1 MEKRTDEER
10 RKRILRIGLL
20 LAEDVVLLH
29 LASFLALW
37 VRLDFSLE
45 QVTQQGYL
53 ELWKTF
59 APVSALVTLVLL
71 AEMKLYTSLWLFAG
85 VEELARIVVAGGF
98 VVLLETVAVY
108 AGALPLPRS
117 FPLLHGMFLTML
129 IAASRF
135 AYRILRMLMRDTHHS
150 LAAKKRT
157 MLVGAGEAGI
167 LALRAFQSSGQ
178 SVNRVVC
185 IVDDDPRKRGRH
197 LRGVPVVGGRRS
209 ILRAAQK
216 YRVEEIVVAIPG
228 AKPRERREIVDL
240 CQQTGCRL
248 KTLPGL
254 IQLANGEVTVQ
265 KIRDVDVQDLLGRDS
280 VQVDLEDIA
289 GYLQGKAVLVTGGG
303 GSIGSELCRQ
313 IAKHQPRQLVIF
325 DVYENNAYA
334 IQQEL
339 RRRWP
344 ELQLAVCIGSVRDR
358 ERVAAVM
365 TEFAPE
371 LVFHAAAHKHVPL
384 MEDSPN
390 EAIKNNVFGTLCV
403 ARAAEQQGA
412 ERFVLIST
420 DKAVNPTNV
429 MGASKRLCEMI
440 VQVLA
445 RQSRTRFAAVRFGNV
460 LGSNGSVIPLF
471 REQIAAGGPVT
482 VTHRD
487 IIRYFMTIPEAVSLV
502 LQAGAYAGRG
512 EIFVLDMGEPVRIDE
527 LARKMIRLSGLEPG
541 VDIEIQYTGLRP
553 GEKLYEELLMKE
565 EGMRATPNKL
575 IHIGRPLELDEE
587 AFWAG
592 LKELEAACEKN
603 DPKIREL
610 VARLVHTY
618 RPGQDG
624 SGVQTERNERKR

>member
-71 AEMKLYTSLWLFAG
+71 AGMKLYTSLWLFAG
-85 VEELARIVVAGGF
+85 VEELARIVVVGGF
-98 VVLLETVAVY
+98 VVLLETAAVY

-117 FPLLHGMFLTML
+117 FPLLHGMFLTVL

-135 AYRILRMLMRDTHHS
+135 AYRILRMLMRDTHRS
-150 LAAKKRT
+150 LATKKRT

-339 RRRWP
+339 RRR
-344 ELQLAVCIGSVRDR
+344 
-358 ERVAAVM
+358 
-365 TEFAPE
+365 
-371 LVFHAAAHKHVPL
+371 
-384 MEDSPN
+384 
-390 EAIKNNVFGTLCV
+390 
-403 ARAAEQQGA
+403 
-412 ERFVLIST
+412 
-420 DKAVNPTNV
+420 
-429 MGASKRLCEMI
+429 
-440 VQVLA
+440 
-445 RQSRTRFAAVRFGNV
+445 
-460 LGSNGSVIPLF
+460 
-471 REQIAAGGPVT
+471 
-482 VTHRD
+482 
-487 IIRYFMTIPEAVSLV
+487 
-502 LQAGAYAGRG
+502 
-512 EIFVLDMGEPVRIDE
+512 
-527 LARKMIRLSGLEPG
+527 
-541 VDIEIQYTGLRP
+541 
-553 GEKLYEELLMKE
+553 
-565 EGMRATPNKL
+565 
-575 IHIGRPLELDEE
+575 
-587 AFWAG
+587 
-592 LKELEAACEKN
+592 
-603 DPKIREL
+603 
-610 VARLVHTY
+610 
-618 RPGQDG
+618 
-624 SGVQTERNERKR
+624 